1 MTGPTPLRP
10 APFRPAA
17 VLTLVGLGTA
27 LFVAMLWMI
36 GTGMVHGR
44 LNDGGAHGAGK
55 GLTGYAAI
63 ASLLE
68 KQGWEVTLGRS
79 EAELVQPGLVV
90 LTPPRDADGKALA
103 RVVQRRRAIG
113 PTVVIAPKWQGVPLG
128 GAAIKVPGAREG
140 WVSLAGTGGPQW
152 QGFLDDVGVRL
163 APAGEDASAGRGWSA
178 HGVSGSLPDG
188 RAVLSGEGERL
199 VPLVELTGD
208 GRILAAYLAGD
219 GRWPRLD
226 VLALRDRAAPSEDGE
241 SYPLV
246 LVFEPDLTNNYG
258 LASRETALEAL
269 RLIDATAAGAP
280 RQVVFDLSFNGF
292 ARSANLLTLAFTPPF
307 LAATLCFLIA
317 ALLVGW
323 RPFLR
328 FGPAR
333 APAGPAIAFGK
344 RQLVANAAGLVRR
357 SRRLHLLGPPYAAL
371 VRERL
376 VRALGLPHRAQG
388 AAREAAIDRALALRA
403 PGSEPFSQAAGHLR
417 DARRPAE
424 LLRAAQAL
432 HAIERT
438 LEQ

>member
-1 MTGPTPLRP
+1 MSGASPARS

-17 VLTLVGLGTA
+17 VLAMVGLGTA

-36 GTGMVHGR
+36 GTGMVHGP

-55 GLTGYAAI
+55 GLTGYAAV
-63 ASLLE
+63 ARLLE
-68 KQGWEVTLGRS
+68 RQGWEVALGRS
-79 EAELVQPGLVV
+79 ESELAQPGLVI
-90 LTPPRDADGKALA
+90 LTPPPDADGKALA
-103 RVVQRRRAIG
+103 RIVERRRAIG
-113 PTVVIAPKWQGVPLG
+113 PTLVIAPKWQGVPLG
-128 GAAIKVPGAREG
+128 GGGARLPGSREG
-140 WVSLAGTGGPQW
+140 WVSIAGAGTPEW
-152 QGFLDDVGVRL
+152 HGFLDDVGVRL
-163 APAGEDASAGRGWSA
+163 GPAGPGRGWLA

-188 RAVLSGEGERL
+188 KAVLSGEGERL
-199 VPLVELTGD
+199 VPLVALGGD
-208 GRILAAYLAGD
+208 GRILAAYVAGE
-219 GRWPRLD
+219 GRWPRLEA
-226 VLALRDRAAPSEDGE
+226 LALNGAAERAGDGDR
-241 SYPLV
+241 YPLV
-246 LVFEPDLTNNYG
+246 LVFEPDLIDNYG
-258 LASRETALEAL
+258 LASREAALGAL
-269 RLIDATAAGAP
+269 RLIDAAGAGAP
-280 RQVVFDLSFNGF
+280 RRVVFDLSLNGF

-323 RPFLR
+323 RAFLR

-333 APAGPAIAFGK
+333 ARAGPAIAFGK

-376 VRALGLPHRAQG
+376 VRALGLPHRSQV

-403 PGSEPFSQAAGHLR
+403 PGSEPFSAAAGHLR

-438 LEQ
+438 LER